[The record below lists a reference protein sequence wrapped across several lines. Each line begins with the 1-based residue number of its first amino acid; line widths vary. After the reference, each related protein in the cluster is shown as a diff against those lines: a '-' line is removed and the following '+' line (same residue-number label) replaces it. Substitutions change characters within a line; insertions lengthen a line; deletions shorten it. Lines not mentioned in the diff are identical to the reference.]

1 MSADVQPADSSPA
14 PAPLSALSGDA
25 LKQWRVTGEKPSVA
39 DTLSAESSASPAAS
53 SEEQTA
59 STDATPSAAS
69 EPAKGRGVTKRN
81 AELDA
86 EIEALQQK
94 LKTRAELRAQLDQA
108 QAPPKDAPPAASS
121 TASEFPS
128 FDDWMQS
135 HPHDTYESY
144 VRAAARFEAKQEIEA
159 REAARLA
166 AEEAA
171 KHTTSRRERLD
182 AFTKRAREAATA
194 DPTIPERIGR
204 MGSLV
209 PIDALPPGQPI
220 GPENVIAQ
228 ECVVSPYGVQMA
240 IYLNE
245 HPEEFARL
253 VSLEAVDLV
262 RAMGRLEARF
272 EDAPARPALKT
283 VTDAPPPPPS
293 IRARA
298 AAPADEIEAALAAGD
313 FRRYKQLANARDIAN
328 AARR

>member
-1 MSADVQPADSSPA
+1 MSADANPADSSPA
-14 PAPLSALSGDA
+14 PAPLAALSSAD
-25 LKQWRVTGEKPSVA
+25 LKQWRVTGEKPSAA
-39 DTLSAESSASPAAS
+39 DPSAEPSASPAAS

-108 QAPPKDAPPAASS
+108 QPAPSDAKPAASS
-121 TASEFPS
+121 PASEFPS

-135 HPHDTYESY
+135 HPHDTYETY
-144 VRAAARFEAKQEIEA
+144 VRAAARFEAKQEFDA
-159 REAARLA
+159 RETARREA
-166 AEEAA
+166 DAA
-171 KHTTSRRERLD
+171 KQRDDSARSRLD
-182 AFTKRAREAATA
+182 SFTKRAQEAATA
-194 DPTIPERIGR
+194 DPTIRERIGR

-209 PIDALPPGQPI
+209 PVDALPPGQTI

-240 IYLNE
+240 VYLNE

-253 VSLEAVDLV
+253 VSLEPVDLV

-293 IRARA
+293 IRPRA
-298 AAPADEIEAALAAGD
+298 TVPSDEIEAALAAGD